1 MKNIEKFFEEFKKG
15 DTCVICRNQE
25 EAENFV
31 NKCYD
36 NGITWKDKTC
46 TETHFGIWDNFI
58 IYQYENGNL
67 VYSPYNCDVEGAI
80 EWCQYMNG
88 FTIVEDSKNNKE
100 DKFKD
105 FFIKFKKER
114 TNVICRTL
122 EEAQN
127 FVKKCYEYGIE
138 WRTDCI
144 DENRTFFEKC
154 THFISYICENG
165 YLLYGADE
173 IIDMVD
179 IVEWSGYMSENPTLK
194 ETSTSPIKEFQK
206 IYDEVKPNEEPTQP
220 IDLLKDGMIVE
231 FRNGDRRL
239 KINDKL
245 LGDDYVDLSYFDN
258 DLKSQED
265 EVFDI
270 MRIYK
275 SCASSIGEI
284 LDCDCLEIFWQR
296 EEEDE
301 PEEPQI
307 VDLTEVSTE
316 DLLAEIQRRLNGGV
330 RNDL

>member
-1 MKNIEKFFEEFKKG
+1 MENKDVKDFFKEFKKE
-15 DTCVICRNQE
+15 Q
-25 EAENFV
+25 
-31 NKCYD
+31 
-36 NGITWKDKTC
+36 
-46 TETHFGIWDNFI
+46 
-58 IYQYENGNL
+58 
-67 VYSPYNCDVEGAI
+67 
-80 EWCQYMNG
+80 
-88 FTIVEDSKNNKE
+88 
-100 DKFKD
+100 
-105 FFIKFKKER
+105 

-127 FVKKCYEYGIE
+127 FVKKCYEYGLK
-138 WRTDCI
+138 WKTDCI
-144 DENRTFFEKC
+144 YENRTFFHKC

-165 YLLYGADE
+165 YLLYVDDE
-173 IIDMVD
+173 IIDMLD
-179 IVEWSGYMSENPTLK
+179 IVEWSDYMPEEPISK

-206 IYDEVKPNEEPTQP
+206 IYDEVKPNEKEETQP

-239 KINDKL
+239 KLNSGL
-245 LGDDYVDLSYFDN
+245 LGDDYVNLSYFDN
-258 DLKSQED
+258 DLKSQES
-265 EVFDI
+265 EVFDV

-316 DLLAEIQRRLNGGV
+316 DLLAEIQRRLNGEV